1 MRLASYGE
9 PGRERAGFVLGD
21 EIVDLADA
29 LAHEGVTL
37 SPPTVRSFLELA
49 EWRDLGQRLA
59 RSGAPSARRAPP
71 GARLGAPV
79 PDPRNVLVIGANTY
93 SHVAEAEAVTK
104 GLPPKQPMVLAKAV
118 MATCGPTDPLVRP
131 PETRK
136 LDYEVELGVVIGR
149 RVRRIAREEAHEAIA
164 GYTVVNDV
172 SARDVQLSEH
182 EDNPFYRTHYLGKSF
197 DSFCP
202 SGPHLVT
209 PDELPPIETLRL
221 RTWVNDELRQDGT
234 VGELC
239 FPIPELVSYV
249 SSIMTL
255 LPGDL
260 ICSGSPAGVAFFMRP
275 PRYLVPGDVVT
286 CEVEPIGRLRNVVV
300 DELGD

>member
-1 MRLASYGE
+1 MRLVSYGE
-9 PGRERAGFVLGD
+9 PGQERAGLVLGE
-21 EIVDLADA
+21 EIIDLADA
-29 LAHEGVTL
+29 LAHERVTL
-37 SPPTVRSFLELA
+37 APPTMRSFLELA
-49 EWRDLGQRLA
+49 AWRELGQRLV
-59 RSGAPSARRAPP
+59 RSGATRARRAPAN
-71 GARLGAPV
+71 ARIGAPV

-93 SHVAEAEAVTK
+93 SHVAEAQAVTS

-118 MATCGPTDPLVRP
+118 MAVCGPTDPLVRP
-131 PETRK
+131 RETRK

-149 RVRRIAREEAHEAIA
+149 RVRRIAPETAHEAIA

-182 EDNPFYRTHYLGKSF
+182 EENPFYRTHYLGKSF
-197 DSFCP
+197 DGFCP

-209 PDELPPIETLRL
+209 AEELPPIETLPL

-234 VGELC
+234 VGDLC
-239 FPIPELVSYV
+239 FPIARLVSYV

-275 PRYLVPGDVVT
+275 PRYLRPGDVVT
-286 CEVEPIGRLRNVVV
+286 CEVEPIGRLHNVVV
-300 DELGD
+300 DDLGE